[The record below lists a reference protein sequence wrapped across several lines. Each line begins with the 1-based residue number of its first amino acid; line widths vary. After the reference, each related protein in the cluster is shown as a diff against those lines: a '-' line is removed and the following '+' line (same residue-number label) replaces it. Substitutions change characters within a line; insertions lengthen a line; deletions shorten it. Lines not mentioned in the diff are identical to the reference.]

1 MDRSTRY
8 IKVNVYFLQE
18 VANKLARLSIRACA
32 RLGGYLVLE
41 GEESSPDNPAV
52 KKSLSALLTP
62 YLARK
67 LANENPS
74 EVWLRILLHTRR

>member
-1 MDRSTRY
+1 M
-8 IKVNVYFLQE
+8 
-18 VANKLARLSIRACA
+18 ANTLARLSIKACA
-32 RLGGYLVLE
+32 RLGGYLVSE

-52 KKSLSALLTP
+52 KKSLTAMLTP

-74 EVWLRILLHTRR
+74 EVN